1 MKSLGGIN
9 RDNAKPKPKPKR
21 RIKPAKP
28 STEQRLI
35 AFGHLT
41 ETAERCEQMR
51 DRLRA
56 IDPKPGHAETF
67 RKQARAL
74 RAVAEWIRPDNS

>member
-1 MKSLGGIN
+1 MKSLPEIK
-9 RDNAKPKPKPKR
+9 RANAKPKPR
-21 RIKPAKP
+21 GRIKPAKP
-28 STEQRLI
+28 TTEQRLI

-51 DRLRA
+51 DRLLA
-56 IDPKPGHAETF
+56 VDPKPGHAETF

-74 RAVAEWIRPDNS
+74 RAVAEWIRPDGA